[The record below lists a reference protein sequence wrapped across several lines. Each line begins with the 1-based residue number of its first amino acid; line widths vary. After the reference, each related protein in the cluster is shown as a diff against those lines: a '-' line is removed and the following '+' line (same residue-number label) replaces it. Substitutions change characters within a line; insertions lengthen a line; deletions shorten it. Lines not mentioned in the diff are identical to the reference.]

1 MDSRAAIFLGKLTRT
16 VQSQRR
22 LEPGSGQEAFLPE
35 LSSSFSDVRCQGQPA
50 GGKTKKGK
58 INMKLQNLIHI
69 LILIICLGLLP
80 KARAVGP
87 DTDGTIPGSNN
98 GEGVGVLVSRTSGV
112 WNTGAE
118 QSVKRPLC
126 QEYGITNH

>member
-1 MDSRAAIFLGKLTRT
+1 
-16 VQSQRR
+16 
-22 LEPGSGQEAFLPE
+22 
-35 LSSSFSDVRCQGQPA
+35 
-50 GGKTKKGK
+50 
-58 INMKLQNLIHI
+58 MKLQNLIHI
-69 LILIICLGLLP
+69 LILIICLGLSP

-87 DTDGTIPGSNN
+87 DTDSTIPGSNN